1 MVIFDRSLLMQ
12 NSVKKKNCF
21 VSDCYVIFTISYL
34 YQFLSKFNRSW
45 KRVQQIVFKLMKSGM
60 LLIIINFAQYLE
72 MVCKLK
78 TLNMY
83 VLSHYLRCEGTIEMK
98 IVFMYN
104 SVV

>member
-1 MVIFDRSLLMQ
+1 
-12 NSVKKKNCF
+12 
-21 VSDCYVIFTISYL
+21 
-34 YQFLSKFNRSW
+34 
-45 KRVQQIVFKLMKSGM
+45 MKSGM